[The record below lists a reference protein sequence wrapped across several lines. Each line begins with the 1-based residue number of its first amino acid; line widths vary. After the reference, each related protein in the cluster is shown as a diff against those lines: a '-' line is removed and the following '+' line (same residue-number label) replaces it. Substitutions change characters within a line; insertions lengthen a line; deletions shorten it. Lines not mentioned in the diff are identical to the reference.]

1 MPEAALSS
9 GRRLRPGCVLL
20 HADGVRPWVAVRVQD
35 LTGDDLPMALVPMPI
50 EQGDEIAVDGHP
62 WPLEVVNL
70 VWTPP
75 GSKIA
80 AIVEVRA
87 AVLHPV

>member
-1 MPEAALSS
+1 
-9 GRRLRPGCVLL
+9 
-20 HADGVRPWVAVRVQD
+20 
-35 LTGDDLPMALVPMPI
+35 MALVPMPI

>member
-1 MPEAALSS
+1 M
-9 GRRLRPGCVLL
+9 RRLMRP
-20 HADGVRPWVAVRVQD
+20 AMRSASE
-35 LTGDDLPMALVPMPI
+35 A
-50 EQGDEIAVDGHP
+50 HP

-87 AVLHPV
+87 GRAALGLIDDARPAG